1 MTKAMLTVLCASLS
15 LVPSCATIPADK
27 VISAA
32 MLCIQDATNALAAQA
47 ERLETHRAIEQL
59 QATEELARKS
69 CPGQP
74 SPPATTP
81 PEVPKR
87 VQ

>member
-1 MTKAMLTVLCASLS
+1 MTKATLTILCAALA
-15 LVPSCATIPADK
+15 LPACLGTIPADK
-27 VISAA
+27 VIEAA
-32 MLCIQDATNALAAQA
+32 TKCIQDATTVLASEA

-69 CPGQP
+69 CPAQA
-74 SPPATTP
+74 PADP

>member
-1 MTKAMLTVLCASLS
+1 MPILLAFALGATYG
-15 LVPSCATIPADK
+15 CATIPADK
-27 VISAA
+27 VIEAA
-32 MLCIQDATNALAAQA
+32 TKCIQDATTVLASEA

-74 SPPATTP
+74 SPPAAAP